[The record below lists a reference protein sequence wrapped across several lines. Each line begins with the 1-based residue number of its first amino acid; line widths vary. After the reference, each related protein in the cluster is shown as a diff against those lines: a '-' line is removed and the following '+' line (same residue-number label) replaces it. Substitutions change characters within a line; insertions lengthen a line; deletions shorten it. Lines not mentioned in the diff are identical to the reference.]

1 LAQYCVYSAK
11 NVYLCSMI
19 LVFGGTTE
27 GRRAAEVLEEAGNSY
42 YYSTKT
48 GEQELTLHY
57 GVRTDGA
64 MDGEAMRQFI
74 REHAIRL
81 MVDAAHPFAATL
93 HQTIGEVAS
102 DMRIPVIRYERIYP
116 PRDPDITWIDDYRQ
130 VPTDIH
136 SLLATTGVQSISKL
150 KWLEAEGVKV
160 IYRILNR
167 ESSIRLAHEQGAT
180 DEQLCFYHTGDD
192 PIGDSPHVI
201 RYASHTGDSPQS
213 SPQGADAILLKESGL
228 SGGFVEK
235 VAEAREKGMR
245 IIALKRPELSFANT
259 VNGPY
264 GLRRAVEKLLPE
276 FYPLHSGLT
285 TGTCA
290 TAASI
295 AATRRLLYGETP
307 AEVAVLLPNG
317 ETIPV
322 TVGYGDGYAY
332 CVKEA
337 GDDPDVTNGIEVRA
351 KVEKATQF
359 EICGGNGVGRF
370 TLPGFDYPVGEA
382 AINKG
387 PREMIRKNI
396 LAVMNHGDSPHD
408 SLRITIS
415 VPNGEEIAKRTFNPR
430 LGIEGGISI
439 IGVSGIVKPFS
450 EEAFIDSIRKCME
463 VAKASGSLTDGQSV
477 ALQSE
482 RVVINS
488 GGKSERFVKTMY
500 PDLPQQAFVE
510 YGNYIGDTLKIANE
524 LGIKNITLGVMLG
537 KAVKLAAGNLDT
549 HSRKTTMDKAFVQ
562 QMLQEAGISI
572 DISDMKLAR
581 ELWERIPEC
590 GRIPFAHVVIHHC
603 YEHCAPLLP
612 NGELT
617 ILLIDDNGKIY
628 EV

>member
-1 LAQYCVYSAK
+1 MAQYCVYSAK

-27 GRRAAEVLEEAGNSY
+27 GRRAAEVLEEAGCSY

-48 GEQELTLHY
+48 GEQELALHH

-81 MVDAAHPFAATL
+81 VVDAAHPFAATL
-93 HQTIGEVAS
+93 HRTIAEVAS
-102 DMRIPVIRYERIYP
+102 DMRTPVIRYERIYP
-116 PRDPDITWIDDYRQ
+116 PRDSDITWIDDYEQ
-130 VPTDIH
+130 VPKDIH

-167 ESSIRLAHEQGAT
+167 ESSIHLAHEQGAT
-180 DEQLCFYHTGDD
+180 DEQLCFFEDESM
-192 PIGDSPHVI
+192 PE
-201 RYASHTGDSPQS
+201 
-213 SPQGADAILLKESGL
+213 ADAILLKESGL

-235 VAEAREKGMR
+235 VGEAREKGMR
-245 IIALKRPELSFANT
+245 IIALKRPEITHGSSPINRGNGLAPGGELFLCSV

-276 FYPLHSGLT
+276 FFPLHSGLT
-285 TGTCA
+285 SGTCA
-290 TAASI
+290 TAAAI

-322 TVGYGDGYAY
+322 AVGYGDGYAY
-332 CVKEA
+332 CIKEA

-351 KVEKATQF
+351 SVESSERF
-359 EICGGNGVGRF
+359 EICGGEGVGRF

-387 PREMIRKNI
+387 PRQMIRKNI
-396 LAVMNHGDSPHD
+396 DRVINELSIVNYQMS
-408 SLRITIS
+408 ITIS

-549 HSRKTTMDKAFVQ
+549 HSRKTTMDKAFIQ

-572 DISDMKLAR
+572 DISDMTLAR

-603 YEHCAPLLP
+603 YEHCAPLLS

>member
-1 LAQYCVYSAK
+1 
-11 NVYLCSMI
+11 MI

-27 GRRAAEVLEEAGNSY
+27 GRRAVEVLEEAGSLY

-48 GEQELTLHY
+48 GEQDISLHY
-57 GVRTDGA
+57 GMRIDGA
-64 MDGEAMRQFI
+64 LDAEAMKAFCH
-74 REHAIRL
+74 EHQIRL
-81 MVDAAHPFAATL
+81 MVDAAHPFATTL
-93 HQTIGEVAS
+93 HQTIAEVAS
-102 DMRIPVIRYERIYP
+102 DMQIPVIRYERIFP
-116 PRDPDITWIDDYRQ
+116 PRDPDITWIDDYSNIIAADLRGH
-130 VPTDIH
+130 T
-136 SLLATTGVQSISKL
+136 LLATTGVQSISKL

-160 IYRILNR
+160 IYRILRR
-167 ESSIRLAHEQGAT
+167 ESSLLMAYEQGAT
-180 DEQLCFYHTGDD
+180 DKQLCFFEDD
-192 PIGDSPHVI
+192 TMPDS
-201 RYASHTGDSPQS
+201 
-213 SPQGADAILLKESGL
+213 DAILLKESGL

-235 VAEAREKGMR
+235 VEEAKTKGMR
-245 IIALKRPELSFANT
+245 IIALKRPSLSIINCQLSI

-276 FYPLHSGLT
+276 FFPLHSGLT

-290 TAASI
+290 TAAAI
-295 AATRRLLYGETP
+295 AATKRLLYGETP
-307 AEVAVLLPNG
+307 AEVPVLLPNG

-322 TVGYGDGYAY
+322 AVGYGDGYAY

-351 KVEKATQF
+351 CVESSDYF
-359 EICGGNGVGRF
+359 EITGGEGVGRF
-370 TLPGFDYPVGEA
+370 TLPGSDYPVGEA

-387 PREMIRKNI
+387 PREMMRNNI
-396 LAVMNHGDSPHD
+396 KESV
-408 SLRITIS
+408 RITIS
-415 VPNGEEIAKRTFNPR
+415 VPQGAEIAQRTFNPR

-463 VAKASGSLTDGQSV
+463 VAKASGSLINGQSV

-510 YGNYIGDTLKIANE
+510 YGNYIGETLKIAHE
-524 LGIKNITLGVMLG
+524 LDINTVTLGVMLG

-549 HSRKTTMDKAFVQ
+549 HSRKTTMDKMFIQ

-572 DISDMKLAR
+572 DISDMTLAR
-581 ELWERIPEC
+581 ELWERIPE
-590 GRIPFAHVVIHHC
+590 GKRTEFACTVIRHC
-603 YEHCAPLLP
+603 AEHCAPLLP
-612 NGELT
+612 NGQLT
-617 ILLIDDNGKIY
+617 ILLIDDDGTTHPL
-628 EV
+628 